1 MHDAFFQT
9 RAARDRTGD
18 TGHRILAVCTSHDAI
33 FPNARALRAI
43 SDGRRPQTLL
53 VLVLV
58 HLCLCFGCVL
68 CFVFCVFWPF
78 WAESVFCVFVFWP
91 CWGGLC
97 FVFSC
102 FGAAGH
108 EISTSTLQISAPC
121 KQTIYKQT
129 GWRGAPEL
137 SNGAGWRQR
146 AQAMAAKQCR
156 LRAAGG
162 KKF

>member
-1 MHDAFFQT
+1 M
-9 RAARDRTGD
+9 RRVR
-18 TGHRILAVCTSHDAI
+18 
-33 FPNARALRAI
+33 ARASSVA
-43 SDGRRPQTLL
+43 
-53 VLVLV
+53 
-58 HLCLCFGCVL
+58 CVRD
-68 CFVFCVFWPF
+68 
-78 WAESVFCVFVFWP
+78 AS
-91 CWGGLC
+91 
-97 FVFSC
+97 SS
-102 FGAAGH
+102 AATDAVGVP
-108 EISTSTLQISAPC
+108 LQISAPC

>member
-1 MHDAFFQT
+1 MFWNTIEYKQ
-9 RAARDRTGD
+9 D
-18 TGHRILAVCTSHDAI
+18 TNGIRLDTILRENDTPLLQVVTS
-33 FPNARALRAI
+33 
-43 SDGRRPQTLL
+43 
-53 VLVLV
+53 
-58 HLCLCFGCVL
+58 
-68 CFVFCVFWPF
+68 
-78 WAESVFCVFVFWP
+78 
-91 CWGGLC
+91 
-97 FVFSC
+97 
-102 FGAAGH
+102 
-108 EISTSTLQISAPC
+108 C